1 MTDSNKVI
9 LNTGVTYIALLVK
22 MLVGIFTVKYILKAL
37 GEVDYGVYVVVG
49 GVVAILDILN
59 ANMSN
64 TSMRYLAYSLGSKN
78 KEDIYITFN
87 TTVFIH
93 YIIGLVSIVLL
104 EVGGFL
110 MFEYVVNIPP
120 ERLGDARI
128 VFQFMIVTTFISV
141 ISVPYDAVTN
151 AHEKIWMLS
160 VFDIISV
167 TLTFSLAMFLLVY
180 EGDRLIMYGLC
191 LMLIQLIMRFVKVI
205 YAKRNFDECS
215 KVNKKYFNKNRM
227 KEILSFTGWNLL
239 GSVSALGAGQFRN
252 LIVNYF
258 FGVRLNAAQG
268 ISDTVSN
275 PINQIA
281 ASMTRAIN
289 PQIMKSEGGH
299 NRERMKYIVA
309 IGAKYSSFLFALF
322 GIPIFIEI
330 PYILDIW
337 LDEVPEYASVFCRLT
352 ILCMLFEKFTYQITH
367 AISAVGDIKGYQISH
382 AIGNYVYLPIAFVL
396 FKLGFPP
403 VTIYY
408 LFFLSMALN
417 AIFRFYYG
425 RKVAGINPWEF
436 AKTAIISVIIPLV
449 ISMTLAIGVYYT
461 MEEGFI
467 NLLVVTAIFC
477 GCFPVLFWFM
487 GMEEEERKKW
497 KGIVTNL
504 LNRFKNHQKDEQKA
518 NNTLL

>member
-9 LNTGVTYIALLVK
+9 LNTGVTYIALLIK
-22 MLVGIFTVKYILKAL
+22 MLVGLFTVKFVLKAL

-49 GVVAILDILN
+49 GVVAILEILN

-78 KEDIYITFN
+78 KEDIYVTFN

-93 YIIGLVSIVLL
+93 YIIGLASIVLL
-104 EVGGFL
+104 EVGGFF

-120 ERLGDARI
+120 ELFNDAKI
-128 VFQFMIVTTFISV
+128 IFQFMIVTTFISV

-160 VFDIISV
+160 IFDIISV

-191 LMLIQLIMRFVKVI
+191 LMLIQLFMRFIKVV
-205 YAKRNFDECS
+205 YAKRNFEECR
-215 KVNKKYFNKNRM
+215 KVNKTFFNKERM
-227 KEILSFTGWNLL
+227 KEIISFTGWNLL

-289 PQIMKSEGGH
+289 PQIMKSEGGQ

-322 GIPIFIEI
+322 GIPIFIEL

-337 LDEVPEYASVFCRLT
+337 LDDVPEFASVFCRLT

-367 AISAVGDIKGYQISH
+367 AISAVGDIKGYQIAH

-417 AIFRFYYG
+417 ATFRFYYG

-436 AKTAIISVIIPLV
+436 TKTAIVSVIIPLF
-449 ISMTLAIGVYYT
+449 IAAALALGLYYIV
-461 MEEGFI
+461 ERGFI
-467 NLLVVTAIFC
+467 NLLVVSLTFCISFPIF
-477 GCFPVLFWFM
+477 FWFM
-487 GMEEEERKKW
+487 GMEEEEREKW
-497 KGIVTNL
+497 KGIVTNT
-504 LNRFKNHQKDEQKA
+504 LNRFKKKHQDE
-518 NNTLL
+518 